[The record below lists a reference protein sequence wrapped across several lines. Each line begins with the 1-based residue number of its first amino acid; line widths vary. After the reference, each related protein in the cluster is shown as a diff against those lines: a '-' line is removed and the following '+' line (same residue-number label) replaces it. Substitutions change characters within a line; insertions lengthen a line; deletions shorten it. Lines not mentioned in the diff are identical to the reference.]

1 MVAPAPESRH
11 HTLGTDDPEGRRPAL
26 PLPFLYDTTHM
37 TCGPLVDAGPDTR
50 VRPGHTHVVR
60 DFVSV
65 SLGMYDPAA
74 LGDFVIR
81 MRLHVGSPP

>member
-1 MVAPAPESRH
+1 VVSFPVVRSP
-11 HTLGTDDPEGRRPAL
+11 
-26 PLPFLYDTTHM
+26 THM
-37 TCGPLVDAGPDTR
+37 TCGPRVGAGPGTR
-50 VRPGHTHVVR
+50 VRPGHTHAVR

-74 LGDFVIR
+74 LGDFVIC

>member
-1 MVAPAPESRH
+1 
-11 HTLGTDDPEGRRPAL
+11 
-26 PLPFLYDTTHM
+26 M
-37 TCGPLVDAGPDTR
+37 TCGPRVGAGPGTR
-50 VRPGHTHVVR
+50 VRPGHTHAVR

-74 LGDFVIR
+74 LGDFVIC